1 MNTNSNTGFPGIAKQ
16 FFNLK
21 NKELKNLVDVFYVHE
36 LKVDQQHKINVKI
49 AFHGDRSGK
58 LRSSNCFVNCDKEK
72 LAKDIAARF
81 GTIKKNYHHF
91 WLTQNGVGI
100 FNYTGIAGLM

>member
-1 MNTNSNTGFPGIAKQ
+1 
-16 FFNLK
+16 
-21 NKELKNLVDVFYVHE
+21 
-36 LKVDQQHKINVKI
+36 VKI

-58 LRSSNCFVNCDKEK
+58 LRSSNCFLNCDKEK

-81 GTIKKNYHHF
+81 GTTYHSDYVFKKNSHHF

-100 FNYTGIAGLM
+100 FNYTGLTGLM